1 MKSAFLVT
9 LSIALLTLGACR
21 NNNNSGIQGIEVSW
35 ELISNQA
42 DSVPAALAKFT
53 FTNKTGK
60 DWIDTTWAFYF
71 NQSPRNII
79 RYECDQPV
87 TFKRISGDWY
97 CIKPRKGFTLKA
109 GQSLS
114 LEYLVEAWWIKIS
127 DAPAGAYWAFQ
138 RSDQSVVQ
146 PTVVK
151 IAPFQ
156 RPEQFSRFKNDREP
170 IPNAEYDFEK
180 YEGMEVI
187 PMSKIPPVVP
197 FPVSV
202 TQKAGFAML
211 GPQVVINAS
220 DALKN
225 EKELLM
231 QWLRLH
237 TGLKV
242 DDQIPTSRQPY
253 VIHLRLD
260 KGLGRDKEEAYKL
273 TVKEREA
280 FIEASSA
287 KGVFY
292 GCQTVQGLLP
302 VDSLL
307 RKTSS
312 YRIPCLEIED
322 YPRFAYRGMH
332 IDVTRN
338 FIPLDN
344 ILKIIDL
351 LSFYKI
357 NVLHLHLTDDEGW
370 RIEIPALPELT
381 NIGGFRG
388 HTSKEAPS
396 LHPSYGSGP
405 NRVGGFYSRN
415 DFIKLLKYASQRHI
429 LVIPE
434 INMPGHSRAAI
445 KAMEAR
451 YIRLMK
457 QGNATAA
464 EAFRLIDPSDTSHY
478 QSAQYYDD
486 NVVCV
491 VKEEVYHFMETVIK
505 ELVDQYAA
513 AGLKL
518 EMLHLGGDEVPHNAW
533 KGSPLVAQWLQEHP
547 EYKVENLHAYYVERI
562 MKILRKYNIRGGG
575 WEEVALKKEN
585 GRFEVNP
592 AFAGGDLV
600 PYVWNNLWGSQDL
613 AYRLANRNY
622 PVVLSHVTSLYFDLS
637 YSKSPEEP
645 GLYWGGFVDEYK
657 TWFYNSVNVFQTTRK
672 DELGREIKVE
682 VEYQNMERLKP
693 HALKN
698 ILGLQAQLWGETMIN
713 PTLAEYYMLPKLI
726 SFAQVAW
733 GTMRRWESVQNTSVN
748 ENVLKEDWNVFA
760 NALGQREVPRLAVL
774 QKGFRYRIPTP
785 GVKIENKRVHVNVS
799 WPGLVVRYAS
809 AGQLLSSRSPILAPG
824 EHLPWEQGLQLA
836 AFDKANNHSKIIV
849 IE

>member
-1 MKSAFLVT
+1 MKFGFLVT
-9 LSIALLTLGACR
+9 FSIAVLTLGACR
-21 NNNNSGIQGIEVSW
+21 NSIYSRIQDVEVSW

-53 FTNKTGK
+53 FTNKSVK
-60 DWIDTTWAFYF
+60 NWEDTTWALYF

-79 RYECDQPV
+79 RYECEQPV
-87 TFKRISGDWY
+87 TIERISGDWY
-97 CIKPRKGFTLKA
+97 CIKPRKGFSLKA
-109 GQSLS
+109 GHSLS
-114 LEYLVEAWWIKIS
+114 LEYLVEAWWIKTS
-127 DAPAGAYWAFQ
+127 DAPVGAYWAFNCPVKP
-138 RSDQSVVQ
+138 VVQ
-146 PTVVK
+146 PTLIK
-151 IAPFQ
+151 IAPFE
-156 RPEQFSRFKNDREP
+156 RPEQVSRFKNDREP

-180 YEGMEVI
+180 YVGLKII
-187 PMSKIPPVVP
+187 PLSKIPPVVP
-197 FPVSV
+197 FPASV
-202 TQKAGFAML
+202 ANKAGFAIL

-225 EKELLM
+225 EKELLI
-231 QWLRLH
+231 QWLRTH

-242 DDQIPTSRQPY
+242 GDQIPPSGQPY
-253 VIHLRLD
+253 VINLRLG
-260 KGLGRDKEEAYKL
+260 KGLGSEEEESYKL
-273 TVKEREA
+273 TVEERVA
-280 FIEASSA
+280 FIESSSA

-292 GCQTVQGLLP
+292 GCQTFQGLLP
-302 VDSLL
+302 VESLL
-307 RKTSS
+307 QKSPS
-312 YRIPCLEIED
+312 YRIPCQVIED
-322 YPRFAYRGMH
+322 FPRFSYRGMH

-344 ILKIIDL
+344 LLKIIDL

-370 RIEIPALPELT
+370 RIEIPTLPELT
-381 NIGGFRG
+381 EIGAFRG

-405 NRVGGFYSRN
+405 YLVGGFYSRN

-429 LVIPE
+429 KVIPE

-445 KAMEAR
+445 KAMETR
-451 YIRLMK
+451 YTRLMK
-457 QGNATAA
+457 QGNAASA
-464 EAFRLIDPSDTSHY
+464 KGLRLIDPSDTSRY

-505 ELVDQYAA
+505 ELIDQYAA

-518 EMLHLGGDEVPHNAW
+518 EMLHIGGDEVPHNVW
-533 KGSPLVAQWLQEHP
+533 KGSSLVAQWLQKHP
-547 EYKVENLHAYYVERI
+547 EHKVENLHVYYVSRI
-562 MKILRKYNIRGGG
+562 MEILRKYGIRAGG
-575 WEEVALKKEN
+575 WEEVALMKGN
-585 GRFEVNP
+585 RRVEVNP

-600 PYVWNNLWGSQDL
+600 PYVWNNLWGAQDL

-637 YSKSPEEP
+637 YSKAPEEP

-657 TWFYNSVNVFQTTRK
+657 TWFYNPVNVFQTTRK

-682 VEYQNMERLKP
+682 VEYQNMERIKP
-693 HALKN
+693 QALKN
-698 ILGLQAQLWGETMIN
+698 ILGLQAQLWSETIID
-713 PTLAEYYMLPKLI
+713 PYRAEYYMLPKLI

-733 GTMRRWESVQNTSVN
+733 GTMRRWESWQNVSIN
-748 ENVLKEDWNVFA
+748 KNALKEDWNVFA
-760 NALGQREVPRLAVL
+760 NAMGQRESPRLAIL
-774 QKGFRYRIPTP
+774 NKGFRYRIPTP
-785 GVKIENKRVHVNVS
+785 GVRIENKRVHVNVS
-799 WPGLVVRYAS
+799 WPGLIVRYAS
-809 AGQLLSSRSPILAPG
+809 AGELLSSRSSILVPG
-824 EHLPWEQGLQLA
+824 EHLPWEHGLQLA